1 MVGAKEAAAI
11 VQAPH
16 EQGDFT
22 GSTRNHNSLKA
33 HNTATTTAR
42 RKTRKKE
49 KNKKKKQKEK
59 EKKGRK
65 RSRGRSAGDTGKNSR
80 CKHSETLVAENVLVC
95 LQAGQ
100 IIKPE

>member
-22 GSTRNHNSLKA
+22 ASTGNHNSVKA

-42 RKTRKKE
+42 RKARKKKHKE
-49 KNKKKKQKEK
+49 EGEGEENRKKK
-59 EKKGRK
+59 
-65 RSRGRSAGDTGKNSR
+65 RGRRRREARGLEEEVQGTPTKIPPVR
-80 CKHSETLVAENVLVC
+80 L
-95 LQAGQ
+95 
-100 IIKPE
+100 

>member
-49 KNKKKKQKEK
+49 KNKKKKRRRIRE
-59 EKKGRK
+59 GR
-65 RSRGRSAGDTGKNSR
+65 GLEEEVQGTPA
-80 CKHSETLVAENVLVC
+80 
-95 LQAGQ
+95 
-100 IIKPE
+100 